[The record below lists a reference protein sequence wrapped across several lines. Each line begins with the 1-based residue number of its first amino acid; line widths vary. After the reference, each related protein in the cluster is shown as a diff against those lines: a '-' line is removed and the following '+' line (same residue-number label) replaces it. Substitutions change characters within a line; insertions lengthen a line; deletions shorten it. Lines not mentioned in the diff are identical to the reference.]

1 MASIPHRIITLK
13 QLGDNSPQP
22 NPEFTM
28 SLDNDYGPPYTSTKP
43 AGPLRVPTSFQNL
56 VNVRCVV
63 TPPSVVPMLVGLVD
77 GAGIFGTLGD
87 KAICFRCTGSGNWQ
101 CITRLEPPTINPSNT
116 TTTDS
121 GVLVQAG
128 VEYNMVIERKE
139 FSVEFWIN
147 GDLVQEH
154 EVNIPGPRTFAA
166 VLVCTGADAT
176 RFNLVLGRPNPW
188 EYTNRFG

>member
-13 QLGDNSPQP
+13 KLGDNSPSP
-22 NPEFTM
+22 NPEFSM
-28 SLDNDYGPPYTSTKP
+28 SLENDYGPPYTSTKS

-56 VNVRCVV
+56 VNVRCAV
-63 TPPSVVPMLVGLVD
+63 TPPSVVPIVAGLVD

-101 CITRLEPPTINPSNT
+101 CITRLAPTGFNT
-116 TTTDS
+116 TITDS

-139 FSVEFWIN
+139 LSVEFWIN
-147 GDLVQEH
+147 GVLVQEH
-154 EVNIPGPRTFAA
+154 EVNIPGPKTFAA
-166 VLVCTGADAT
+166 VLVCTGVDAT
-176 RFNLVLGRPNPW
+176 RFNLVLAHPNVW
-188 EYTNRFG
+188 EYTNRFS